1 MEATAPGEA
10 DWRRKRDFLHKVL
23 WQRQLSFL
31 YICKM
36 PRMKSILAALFMIL
50 SGIAYA
56 QHLKFEQFTSKD
68 GLLSDGVYNLHQDK
82 KGYIWLFT
90 HYGAMKYSGSE
101 FIPVLKNLPFKESII
116 YAIYENAEGRK
127 WIANSNKNIYEV
139 INDSAFVVEGTQKYS
154 EELRKVTNEIYQLIV
169 DDSLNIYV
177 KTSLRSSRLTKL
189 GRGKYRYEDL
199 NVRLSEKDD
208 CDEHI
213 LTVNHE
219 LMSVV
224 CTGAAL
230 WTYDTL
236 SNHVRLHQEKGPLNE
251 PGIFFYAVQ
260 RSKYWKR
267 FGNSVYFNF
276 FNKIFR
282 LEPDGSIKET
292 HVDNQI
298 LNFTKDSRGH
308 LWLACYRDGLI
319 ELNEKD
325 SIINRYF
332 TGKTIND
339 VIADKHNGLWVSTDG
354 AGIYHC
360 RNVNEL
366 YYSESDPFG
375 KPVNFIKKI
384 GERIFISTTEF
395 ELFVVENDKVYKV
408 GKNNN
413 RLLDDPQDIYYY
425 PPFYIICYSLHY
437 EVISSGPDGRLSTS
451 LSPYELSMH
460 KPFAVSSYADS
471 SLLFLGRNRVGIL
484 NRALDIKDRRA
495 VILKN
500 TTIHCKAFCV
510 ARLGESVFIGT
521 EKGVFCFE
529 NDSLFRPAYLKE
541 TGKSVVAR
549 IVTDHFGNAWF
560 CTQGNGLF
568 QLNKQKELL
577 NYTTSNGLSSNIV
590 NSVFL
595 MEDGSFLLS
604 NNKGLYYYKGFS
616 KTDLNKGRKLLDGEV
631 QSSLVFKDR
640 IYVGTKNGLVL
651 MDTKCLQAPPPSF
664 FNLRAVY
671 VNDVQTGVHQI
682 GALDNRQNNLKF
694 KFDVISFSEEKHVLE
709 YVLYNATTDS
719 GIVSEDE
726 LDLKR
731 LAPGSYTLAVRLKDA
746 GGEQEMSIP
755 FSIVPAFWQ
764 TTWFLILMIF
774 LGLVLIM
781 AAGWILFKYYRAR
794 ALKKSEAEK
803 LIAEYRLI
811 ALKAQINP
819 HFMSNCI
826 AAIQHLILQNKVNE
840 ANEYLAKFSFLVRQ
854 VLNLSNKSLV
864 PLKEDIE
871 IIELYIKLER
881 LRFDK
886 IAVEFHIDP
895 QIDTRS
901 TFIPPLLSQPIIE
914 NAIWHGLLALGPD
927 KTPLLSLSIKQA
939 AGTIR
944 IIIQDNGVGR
954 AMSGKSISNSRESK
968 GIAITRQRIENLKF
982 ISGQDLASLSYED
995 LLDVNGA
1002 PAGTRVVIS
1011 LPDNL
1016 HL

>member
-1 MEATAPGEA
+1 MN
-10 DWRRKRDFLHKVL
+10 
-23 WQRQLSFL
+23 
-31 YICKM
+31 
-36 PRMKSILAALFMIL
+36 SILALLLVIL
-50 SGIAYA
+50 SGGVCA
-56 QHLKFEQFTSKD
+56 QHSKFEQFTTKD
-68 GLLSDGVYNLHQDK
+68 GLLSDEVYNLHQDK
-82 KGYIWLFT
+82 KGYVWLFT
-90 HYGAMKYSGSE
+90 RYGPMKYNGSE
-101 FIPVLKNLPFKESII
+101 FIPALKNLPFKESVI
-116 YAIYENAEGRK
+116 YAIYENAGGRK
-127 WIANSNKNIYEV
+127 WVANSNKNIYEV

-177 KTSLRSSRLTKL
+177 KTSLRSSRLTRL
-189 GRGKYRYEDL
+189 GPGKYRPDDL
-199 NVRLSEKDD
+199 NDRLSKEDD
-208 CDEHI
+208 CDEHV
-213 LTVNHE
+213 LTVNEE

-224 CTGAAL
+224 CPEAPL
-230 WTYDTL
+230 WTYDAL
-236 SNHVRLHQEKGPLNE
+236 ANHVRLHQEKAPLSE
-251 PGIFFYAVQ
+251 PGIFFHAVQ

-267 FGNSVYFNF
+267 FGNSVYFNY
-276 FNKIFR
+276 FNRIFR
-282 LEPDGSIKET
+282 LEPDGSYKVT

-298 LNFTKDSRGH
+298 LNFTKDHRGH
-308 LWLACYRDGLI
+308 TWLACYRDGLL
-319 ELNEKD
+319 ELDEND

-332 TGKTIND
+332 KGKTVND
-339 VIADKHNGLWVSTDG
+339 VMADNHNGLWVSTNG

-366 YYSESDPFG
+366 YFSESDPFG

-384 GERIFISTTEF
+384 GEKLFISTTEF
-395 ELFVVENDKVYKV
+395 NLFVLEH
-408 GKNNN
+408 GKINRVAKSNN

-425 PPFYIICYSLHY
+425 PPFYVICYSLHY
-437 EVISSGPDGRLSTS
+437 EVLNISSDGRLLSR
-451 LSPYELSMH
+451 LSPYELSLH
-460 KPFAVSSYADS
+460 KPFTVSSYLDS
-471 SLLFLGRNRVGIL
+471 SMLFLGRNRLGIL
-484 NRALDIKDRRA
+484 ERAMDLRDHKTI
-495 VILKN
+495 ILKN
-500 TTIHCKAFCV
+500 SIIERKAFCS
-510 ARLGESVFIGT
+510 ARLGKRVFIGT

-529 NDSLFRPAYLKE
+529 NDSLFQPAYLKG
-541 TGKSVVAR
+541 TGKSVVTR
-549 IVTDHFGNAWF
+549 IVTDYLGNAWF

-568 QLNKQKELL
+568 QLNKKEELL
-577 NYTTSNGLSSNIV
+577 NYTTSAGLNSNIV
-590 NSVFL
+590 NDIFL
-595 MEDGSFLLS
+595 AEDGSFLLS
-604 NNKGLYYYKGFS
+604 SNKGLYYYKGFS
-616 KTDLNKGRKLLDGEV
+616 KAELNKGRKLLDGEV
-631 QSSLVFKDR
+631 QSALIFKDR

-651 MDTKCLQAPPPSF
+651 IDTRCLQAPPPPF

-671 VNDVQTGVHQI
+671 VNDVQTNVHRI
-682 GALDNRQNNLKF
+682 GALDNRQNNLRF
-694 KFDVISFSEEKHVLE
+694 KFDVISFSEEKHSLE
-709 YVLYNATTDS
+709 YQLYNATVDS
-719 GIVSEDE
+719 GIVSEE
-726 LDLKR
+726 EVDLKR
-731 LAPGSYTLAVRLKDA
+731 LAPGSYTLTVRLRSA
-746 GGEQEMSIP
+746 GGDQEITIP
-755 FSIVPAFWQ
+755 FRIVPAFWQ
-764 TTWFLILMIF
+764 TTWFLILMI
-774 LGLVLIM
+774 LAGLVLIGV
-781 AAGWILFKYYRAR
+781 AGWILFKYYRAR

-854 VLNLSNKSLV
+854 VLNLSSKPLV

-895 QIDTRS
+895 QIDISS

-914 NAIWHGLLALGPD
+914 NAIWHGLLALGAD
-927 KTPLLSLSIKQA
+927 KTPLLSLSIKQE

-944 IIIQDNGVGR
+944 IIIEDNGVGR